1 MLDLWVSKAM
11 ADNLLLTGEVL
22 HQKWKTFADL
32 VGVPADEQLSL
43 SEGWLSRYKSR
54 VGLKQIKCYGEAAS
68 ALPDTI
74 NKEWLRVQT
83 LLKDGGYARRDIFNG
98 DKTGLSYAYV
108 YYIL

>member
-22 HQKWKTFADL
+22 RQKWKTFADL
-32 VGVPADEQLSL
+32 VGVPVDEQLSL

-54 VGLKQIKCYGEAAS
+54 VGLKQIKRYGEAAS
-68 ALPDTI
+68 ALPDTVS
-74 NKEWLRVQT
+74 KERLRVRM

-98 DKTGLSYAYV
+98 DKTGLFYV
-108 YYIL
+108 YVHFIF